1 MVPWRF
7 RMMALA
13 VLPKGAVVL
22 AEDETHLNLLPWDPM
37 RSMGTQA
44 AQGRSSPRWLVKS
57 AGIGSGL

>member
-1 MVPWRF
+1 
-7 RMMALA
+7 MMALA